1 MNRLRFGGLAL
12 AVVLVVGCSAGAASP
27 SASPTASQAPG
38 SAAPASATPAG
49 SAATTPSSLSGDIKV
64 IMEQVPDTDVV
75 ASLLADFNKD
85 YPNVHVTIDGMTY
98 DQMRDR
104 IVSSFLTTQPTYDM
118 IIVDNPWM
126 YDFASGG
133 FLEPLDARIAATPG
147 FDYNDYAKPLRD
159 IAEVNG
165 KTYGIPF
172 YNYGLGLI
180 YRKDLYQAAGLQ
192 PPATLDDLVTAAKKL
207 NAAGRAG
214 LAMQPQKGYKIFEEW
229 GNYLFAAG
237 GAIQSPDGKVAL
249 DSPEARRALQTY
261 IDLYKTVAP
270 ADSLNWAF
278 DEALRAVGGDKAA
291 QMISYNWMLPT
302 LNKSGGPGGDLAGKF
317 ALAQVPGGKAILGAW
332 YWSIP
337 SNSTKKDAAWAFI
350 SWLTSKEHDSE
361 RVIRGGAPVRESVM
375 NDPNVWE
382 KGFGQDYYQ
391 TAGKI
396 LANSAP
402 LADGP
407 NAEESINVV
416 GDALNAA
423 VAGQLSVDA
432 AIKQAATN
440 MQAVLDKK

>member
-1 MNRLRFGGLAL
+1 MRTPVFGAMAVVVAL
-12 AVVLVVGCSAGAASP
+12 AAAACTGGTGSP
-27 SASPTASQAPG
+27 PPSQAPT
-38 SAAPASATPAG
+38 TPAPDRSVDV
-49 SAATTPSSLSGDIKV
+49 SAPPATISGDIKV
-64 IMEQVPDTDVV
+64 ILEQVPDTDVV
-75 ASLLADFNKD
+75 AAMLADFNTA
-85 YPNVHVTIDGMTY
+85 YPDVKVTIDGMTY

-104 IVSSFLTTQPTYDM
+104 IVSSFLATQPTYDM

-133 FLEPLDARIAATPG
+133 FLEPLDERIAAIEG
-147 FDYNDYAKPLRD
+147 YDYEDYAAPLRD
-159 IAEVNG
+159 IATVDG
-165 KTYGIPF
+165 KTYGVPF

-180 YRKDLYQAAGLQ
+180 YRTDLYQAAGLA
-192 PPATLDDLVTAAKKL
+192 PPTTLEDFVAAATKL
-207 NAAGRAG
+207 NAGGRAG

-237 GAIQSPDGKVAL
+237 GSIQDADNKVAL

-261 IDLYKTVAP
+261 IGLYTSAAP

-278 DEALRAVGGDKAA
+278 DEALRAVGSDQAA

-302 LNKSGGPGGDLAGKF
+302 LNKPGGPGGDLAGQF
-317 ALAQVPGGKAILGAW
+317 ALAPVPGGKAILGAW

-337 SNSTKKDAAWAFI
+337 SNSAQKDAAWAFI
-350 SWLTSKEHDSE
+350 SWLTSKEQDAQ
-361 RVIRGGAPVRESVM
+361 RVIAGGAPVRESVM
-375 NDPNVWE
+375 TDPDVWA
-382 KGFGQDYYQ
+382 KGFGQDYYE
-391 TAGKI
+391 TVARI

-423 VAGQLSVDA
+423 VAGQLSVDE
-432 AIKQAATN
+432 AITQAATN
-440 MQAVLDKK
+440 MQAVLDGQ

>member
-1 MNRLRFGGLAL
+1 MRTLRFGAIAL
-12 AVVLVVGCSAGAASP
+12 TVALTAVACSSGTAVP
-27 SASPTASQAPG
+27 SASQAPATHAG
-38 SAAPASATPAG
+38 TGAPATPPASIAG
-49 SAATTPSSLSGDIKV
+49 NIKV
-64 IMEQVPDTDVV
+64 IMEQVPDTDIV
-75 ASLLADFNKD
+75 ASMLADFNKV
-85 YPNVHVTIDGMTY
+85 YPDVHVTIDGMTY

-159 IAEVNG
+159 IATVKG
-165 KTYGIPF
+165 QTYGVPF

-180 YRKDLYQAAGLQ
+180 YRQDLYQGAGLQ
-192 PPATLDDLVTAAKKL
+192 PPTTLDEFVAAAHAL
-207 NAAGRAG
+207 NSASRAG

-237 GAIQSPDGKVAL
+237 GAIQGADGKVAL
-249 DSPEARRALQTY
+249 DSPEARKALQTY
-261 IDLYKTVAP
+261 IDLYKSVAP
-270 ADSLNWAF
+270 ANSINWAF
-278 DEALRAVGGDKAA
+278 DEALRAVGSNQAA

-302 LNKSGGPGGDLAGKF
+302 LNKPGGPGGDLAGKF
-317 ALAQVPGGKAILGAW
+317 ALAPVPGGKAILGAW

-337 SNSTKKDAAWAFI
+337 SNSTQKDAAWAFI
-350 SWLTSKEHDSE
+350 SWLTSKEHDAQ
-361 RVIRGGAPVRESVM
+361 RVILGGAPVRASVM
-375 NDPNVWE
+375 TDPNVWA
-382 KGFGQDYYQ
+382 KGFGQAYYE
-391 TAGKI
+391 TAAKI
-396 LANSAP
+396 LANSSP
-402 LADGP
+402 LANGA

-423 VAGQLSVDA
+423 VAGQLSVDD

>member
-1 MNRLRFGGLAL
+1 MRTLRFAALAL
-12 AVVLVVGCSAGAASP
+12 TVALVAGCSAGTASP
-27 SASPTASQAPG
+27 SVPPVASQAPAT
-38 SAAPASATPAG
+38 AASGETAV
-49 SAATTPSSLSGDIKV
+49 ATTAPSSISGDIKV

-75 ASLLADFNKD
+75 ASMLADFNKA
-85 YPNVHVTIDGMTY
+85 YPNVHVTIEGMTY

-159 IAEVNG
+159 IATVNG
-165 KTYGIPF
+165 KTFGIPF

-192 PPATLDDLVTAAKKL
+192 PPTTLGDLVTAAKKL
-207 NAAGRAG
+207 NTAGRAG

-237 GAIQSPDGKVAL
+237 GSIQGPDGKVAL
-249 DSPEARRALQTY
+249 DSPEARHALQTY
-261 IDLYKTVAP
+261 IDLYKSVAP
-270 ADSLNWAF
+270 ANSLNWAF

-302 LNKSGGPGGDLAGKF
+302 LNKQGGPGGDLAGKF
-317 ALAQVPGGKAILGAW
+317 ALAPVPGGKAILGAW

-337 SNSTKKDAAWAFI
+337 SNSTQKDGAWAFI
-350 SWLTSKEHDSE
+350 SWLTSKEHDAE

-375 NDPNVWE
+375 TDPNVWA
-382 KGFGQDYYQ
+382 KGFGQDYYE
-391 TAGKI
+391 TAAKI

-402 LADGP
+402 LANGP

-423 VAGQLSVDA
+423 VAGQLSVDE
-432 AIKQAATN
+432 AIKQAAKN

>member
-1 MNRLRFGGLAL
+1 MAALRFGALAL
-12 AVVLVVGCSAGAASP
+12 TIALVAGCSGGTTSP
-27 SASPTASQAPG
+27 SASTAPSEAPA
-38 SAAPASATPAG
+38 SAAPAESPGATA
-49 SAATTPSSLSGDIKV
+49 STSLSGDIKV

-75 ASLLADFNKD
+75 ASMLTDFNQA
-85 YPNVHVTIDGMTY
+85 YPNIHVTIDGMTY

-104 IVSSFLTTQPTYDM
+104 IVSSFLAPQPTYDM

-133 FLEPLDARIAATPG
+133 FLDPLDDRIAATPG

-180 YRKDLYQAAGLQ
+180 YRTDLYAAAGLT
-192 PPATLDDLVTAAKKL
+192 PPATLDQFVAAAKAL
-207 NAAGRAG
+207 TTGGRAG

-237 GAIQSPDGKVAL
+237 GSIQGPDGKVTL
-249 DSPEARRALQTY
+249 DSPEARRALQVY
-261 IDLYKTVAP
+261 IDLYHTAAP
-270 ADSLNWAF
+270 PDSLNWAF

-302 LNKSGGPGGDLAGKF
+302 LNKPGGPGGDLAGKF
-317 ALAQVPGGKAILGAW
+317 ALAPVPGGKAILGCW

-337 SNSTKKDAAWAFI
+337 SNSTQKDAAWAFI
-350 SWLTSKEHDSE
+350 SWLTSKEHDAE
-361 RVIRGGAPVRESVM
+361 RVIAGGAPVRTSVM
-375 NDPNVWE
+375 TDPTVWE
-382 KGFGQDYYQ
+382 KGFGKDYYE
-391 TAGKI
+391 TAAKI

-423 VAGQLSVDA
+423 VAGQLSVDE
-432 AIKQAATN
+432 AIRQAATN

>member
-1 MNRLRFGGLAL
+1 MRTARIAAIAL
-12 AVVLVVGCSAGAASP
+12 MVALVTAACSSGTGSP
-27 SASPTASQAPG
+27 SPSQAPTTP
-38 SAAPASATPAG
+38 APGQTAQATPP
-49 SAATTPSSLSGDIKV
+49 ATISGDIKI

-75 ASLLADFNKD
+75 AAMLADFNKA
-85 YPNVHVTIDGMTY
+85 YPDVKVTLDSMTY

-104 IVSSFLTTQPTYDM
+104 IVSSFLTPQPTYDL

-133 FLEPLDARIAATPG
+133 FLEPLDDLIAATEG
-147 FDYNDYAKPLRD
+147 YDYNDYAAPLRD
-159 IAEVNG
+159 IATVDG
-165 KTYGIPF
+165 KVYGIPF

-192 PPATLDDLVTAAKKL
+192 PPTTLDELVSAATTL
-207 NAAGRAG
+207 NTGGRAG

-237 GAIQSPDGKVAL
+237 GSIQNADNTVAL

-261 IDLYKTVAP
+261 IDLYTSVAP
-270 ADSLNWAF
+270 ANSLNWAF
-278 DEALRAVGGDKAA
+278 DEALRAVGSDQAA

-302 LNKSGGPGGDLAGKF
+302 LNKPGGPGGDLAGQY
-317 ALAQVPGGKAILGAW
+317 ALAPVPGGKAILGAW

-337 SNSTKKDAAWAFI
+337 SNSTQKDAAWAFT
-350 SWLTSKEHDSE
+350 SWLTSKAQDTA
-361 RVIRGGAPVRESVM
+361 RVIAGGAPVRASVM
-375 NDPNVWE
+375 TDPNVWA
-382 KGFGQDYYQ
+382 KGFGQDYYE
-391 TAGKI
+391 TAAKI

-423 VAGQLSVDA
+423 VAGQLSVDE
-432 AIKQAATN
+432 AITQAAKN
-440 MQAVLDKK
+440 MQAVLDGQ

>member
-1 MNRLRFGGLAL
+1 MRTARIGAI
-12 AVVLVVGCSAGAASP
+12 ALVVALVTAACSSGTGSP
-27 SASPTASQAPG
+27 SSSQAPTTP
-38 SAAPASATPAG
+38 APGQTAQATPP
-49 SAATTPSSLSGDIKV
+49 ATISGDIKI

-75 ASLLADFNKD
+75 AAMLADFNKA
-85 YPNVHVTIDGMTY
+85 YPDVKVTLDSMTY

-104 IVSSFLTTQPTYDM
+104 IVSSFLTPQPTYDL

-133 FLEPLDARIAATPG
+133 FLEPLDDLIAATEG
-147 FDYNDYAKPLRD
+147 YDYNDYAAPLRD
-159 IAEVNG
+159 IATVDG
-165 KTYGIPF
+165 KVYGIPF

-192 PPATLDDLVTAAKKL
+192 PPTTLDELVSAATTL
-207 NAAGRAG
+207 NTAGRAG

-237 GAIQSPDGKVAL
+237 GSIQNADNTVAL

-261 IDLYKTVAP
+261 MDLYTSVAP
-270 ADSLNWAF
+270 ANSLNWAF
-278 DEALRAVGGDKAA
+278 DEALRAVGSDQAA

-302 LNKSGGPGGDLAGKF
+302 LNKPGGPGGDLAGQY
-317 ALAQVPGGKAILGAW
+317 ALAPVPGGKAILGAW

-337 SNSTKKDAAWAFI
+337 SNSTQKDAAWAFT
-350 SWLTSKEHDSE
+350 SWLTSKAQDTA
-361 RVIRGGAPVRESVM
+361 RVIAGGAPVRASVM
-375 NDPNVWE
+375 TDPNVWA
-382 KGFGQDYYQ
+382 KGFGQDYYE
-391 TAGKI
+391 TAAKI

-423 VAGQLSVDA
+423 VAGQLSVDE
-432 AIKQAATN
+432 AITQAAKN
-440 MQAVLDKK
+440 MQAVLDGQ

>member
-1 MNRLRFGGLAL
+1 MRTLRFGAIAL
-12 AVVLVVGCSAGAASP
+12 TVALTAAACSGGTGSP
-27 SASPTASQAPG
+27 SPSQAPATPVAG
-38 SAAPASATPAG
+38 DTGAPATPPATI
-49 SAATTPSSLSGDIKV
+49 SGDIKV
-64 IMEQVPDTDVV
+64 ILEQVPDTDVV
-75 ASLLADFNKD
+75 AAMLADFNKA
-85 YPNVHVTIDGMTY
+85 YPDVHVTIDGMTY

-133 FLEPLDARIAATPG
+133 FLEPLDERIAATDG
-147 FDYNDYAKPLRD
+147 YDYNDYAAPLRD
-159 IAEVNG
+159 IATVDG

-192 PPATLDDLVTAAKKL
+192 PPTTLDELVTSATTL
-207 NAAGRAG
+207 NTGGRAG

-237 GAIQSPDGKVAL
+237 GSIQTADNKVAL

-261 IDLYKTVAP
+261 IDLYKSVAP
-270 ADSLNWAF
+270 ANSLNWAF
-278 DEALRAVGGDKAA
+278 DEALRAVGGDQAA

-302 LNKSGGPGGDLAGKF
+302 LNKPGGPGGDLAGKF
-317 ALAQVPGGKAILGAW
+317 ALAPVPGGKAILGAW

-337 SNSTKKDAAWAFI
+337 SNSTQKDAAWAFI
-350 SWLTSKEHDSE
+350 SWLTSKEHDAE
-361 RVIRGGAPVRESVM
+361 RVIAGGAPVRESVM
-375 NDPNVWE
+375 TDPNVWA
-382 KGFGQDYYQ
+382 KGFGQDYYE
-391 TAGKI
+391 TAAKI

-423 VAGQLSVDA
+423 VAGQLSVDD
-432 AIKQAATN
+432 AITQAATN
-440 MQAVLDKK
+440 MQAVLDK